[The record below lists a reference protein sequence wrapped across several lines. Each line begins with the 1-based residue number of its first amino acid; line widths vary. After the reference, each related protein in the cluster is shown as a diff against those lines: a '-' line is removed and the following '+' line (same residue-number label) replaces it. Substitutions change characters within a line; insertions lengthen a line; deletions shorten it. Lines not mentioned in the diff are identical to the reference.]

1 MNCEYHLDRPAAG
14 TCVECGKRVCPEC
27 KVVVEGKIYCNS
39 CVERWLTP
47 GTAVAHPTP
56 GTVYSAN
63 TSGLGSRAIVP
74 PDLGDFNWGAFLLT
88 WIWGIG
94 NNVWISLLALLGILP
109 YIGWIAQIA
118 MAIILGL
125 RGSEWAWQSKRWEN
139 LEHFRKT
146 QRSWMW
152 WGIGVLIFQVIA
164 VTLLVTLVIVALI
177 VVGALSYNDG
187 FQWNYEPPDWW

>member
-1 MNCEYHLDRPAAG
+1 MKCAIHYDRDAAG
-14 TCVECGKRVCPEC
+14 ACVSCGRLVCVECKTAVG
-27 KVVVEGKIYCNS
+27 GQIYCNS
-39 CVERWLTP
+39 CVEARLKSGSWPARPLV
-47 GTAVAHPTP
+47 GADGASGMGSGSAVPLEVK
-56 GTVYSAN
+56 GW
-63 TSGLGSRAIVP
+63 
-74 PDLGDFNWGAFLLT
+74 NWGAFLLT